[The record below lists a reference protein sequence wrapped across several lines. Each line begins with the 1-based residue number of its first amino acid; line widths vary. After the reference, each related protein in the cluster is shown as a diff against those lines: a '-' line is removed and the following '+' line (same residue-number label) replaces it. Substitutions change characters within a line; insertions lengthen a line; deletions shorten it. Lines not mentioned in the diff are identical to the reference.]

1 MIDGSVIFPT
11 YGNTLVPA
19 ISNGEMSASGC
30 HVGKGGG
37 GPHCHFDGYQ
47 SGFSLGVYS
56 DADYLNKTHP
66 PLIGFGY
73 EGIALFGKYRS
84 TDTSLL
90 GYSIALDDFGAH
102 NHDSIGYHYHAHV
115 VTNHIAE
122 LLTYT
127 TTFNVLMKGAYIGK
141 TNSIPYFRQN
151 TGFSSNQYLGGTVK

>member
-1 MIDGSVIFPT
+1 M
-11 YGNTLVPA
+11 
-19 ISNGEMSASGC
+19 
-30 HVGKGGG
+30 
-37 GPHCHFDGYQ
+37 
-47 SGFSLGVYS
+47 
-56 DADYLNKTHP
+56 
-66 PLIGFGY
+66 IGFGY

-90 GYSIALDDFGAH
+90 GYSTALDDIGAH